1 MSMTNK
7 DDFNQA
13 FEHFADMFEIPKGER
28 SKMKKILF
36 TNINDKRAAIK
47 SLLDVLGHH
56 WNNDKL
62 KEILITRDERLSY
75 AKEQMELFL
84 SKVNHLA
91 SVNRSLQA
99 AQKTKSSLPYLKIN
113 RGLTEF
119 DCPIHAKHYD
129 AVFEVDS
136 DFWRVHPVG
145 QHVDCYCSVRTI
157 SKSEYNN

>member
-36 TNINDKRAAIK
+36 THINEKRTAIK
-47 SLLDVLGHH
+47 SLLDELGNQ
-56 WNNDKL
+56 WNNAKL
-62 KEILITRDERLSY
+62 QEILIKRGERSPY
-75 AKEQMELFL
+75 AKEQLGLFS
-84 SKVNHLA
+84 SKVISLSYTNRMFRDAHLMPY
-91 SVNRSLQA
+91 
-99 AQKTKSSLPYLKIN
+99 QKIERGSSNI
-113 RGLTEF
+113 E
-119 DCPIHAKHYD
+119 CPIHTQYHGD
-129 AVFEVDS
+129 VFEVDS